1 MLINIENLAN
11 VIQHIVRIKVQSYD
25 YTIEAEKIQYRYD
38 RKQKWCA
45 HWKYKAD
52 SFTVW
57 ATREAPIKTEYNI
70 KTVHMKI

>member
-52 SFTVW
+52 SFTV
-57 ATREAPIKTEYNI
+57 
-70 KTVHMKI
+70 